1 MITNVYV
8 DGFNLYYGALRG
20 TPFKWLDLGTLCRN
34 LLPKNEIH
42 RIKYF
47 TARVTPRPTDPNQP
61 ARQAAYLRALST
73 LANVEI
79 IYGHFLS
86 NSVNLPLATYSAN
99 GKQQYAQVIKT
110 EEKGSDVNIA
120 THMLY
125 DGFRKN
131 YEVAVLVSND
141 SDLLEPVKLIKNELG
156 LKVGIINPHQK
167 NSRVLHSQA
176 TFVKQIRTGVLAV
189 SQFPPVMTDANGTF
203 HKPPIW

>member
-20 TPFKWLDLGTLCRN
+20 TPYKWLDLGALCRN
-34 LLPKNEIH
+34 LLPKNKIH

-47 TARVTPRPTDPNQP
+47 TARVTPRPTDPTQP
-61 ARQAAYLRALST
+61 ARQAAYLRAVST

-86 NSVNLPLATYSAN
+86 NPVSLPLATFPPN

-120 THMLY
+120 TYMLF
-125 DGFRKN
+125 DGFRKD
-131 YEVAVLVSND
+131 YEVAVLISND

-189 SQFPPVMTDANGTF
+189 SQFPPTMTDANGIF
-203 HKPPIW
+203 HKPPTW